1 LRQCIFSTIG
11 LNLVYLFCESP
22 FKGQGAN
29 QALLDAVLLARAMYK
44 VCRYETLERV
54 APPSLDEVL
63 TEYESSM
70 LKRSAGK
77 VKASA
82 EAAKFLHTE
91 AAISEGNITRGAAAA
106 EVKELI

>member
-1 LRQCIFSTIG
+1 
-11 LNLVYLFCESP
+11 
-22 FKGQGAN
+22 
-29 QALLDAVLLARAMYK
+29 
-44 VCRYETLERV
+44 
-54 APPSLDEVL
+54 LDEVL

-106 EVKELI
+106 EVK